1 MKGKNLKAQLSFL
14 IELQKIDLKIGE
26 ITIKRKE
33 LPEKIAQMDEE
44 FMAMTVN
51 MEESRSKLEELNKRR
66 GDKEDKLKRG
76 VDSLK
81 KTKDRLLE
89 VKTNKE
95 YQAILKEIETIEKKN
110 SDNEDEIITAME
122 DLDNIKSVLKTN
134 EKDFDDRKS
143 RYESE
148 KQKIAQEISQ
158 LDVDLA
164 DCQQKSSDLRRQVR
178 SELQKKY
185 EIIKGARNGLAVVSV
200 WKEVCGGCHMNIPP
214 QLYIELQRS
223 VDLLS
228 CPNCNRI
235 IYWISQ
241 GGTDA

>member
-1 MKGKNLKAQLSFL
+1 MKEQLSFL

-26 ITIKRKE
+26 ITIKKKE

-44 FMAMTVN
+44 FMAMN
-51 MEESRSKLEELNKRR
+51 ASMEEARSKLEELNKRR
-66 GDKEDKLKRG
+66 GEKEDKLKKG
-76 VDSLK
+76 IDVLK

-110 SDNEDEIITAME
+110 SDIEDEIIAAME
-122 DLDNIKSVLKTN
+122 DLDTIRGVLKTK
-134 EKDFDDRKS
+134 EKDFDDRRS
-143 RYESE
+143 RYENE
-148 KQKIAQEISQ
+148 KQEIAQEISQ

-200 WKEVCGGCHMNIPP
+200 WKEVCEGCHMNIPP

-223 VDLLS
+223 ADLLS

-235 IYWISQ
+235 IYWIHQ

>member
-1 MKGKNLKAQLSFL
+1 
-14 IELQKIDLKIGE
+14 
-26 ITIKRKE
+26 
-33 LPEKIAQMDEE
+33 
-44 FMAMTVN
+44 
-51 MEESRSKLEELNKRR
+51 LNKRR

>member
-26 ITIKRKE
+26 ITVKRKE

-44 FMAMTVN
+44 FMAMTVS

-134 EKDFDDRKS
+134 EKDFDDRRS

-241 GGTDA
+241 GGADA

>member
-223 VDLLS
+223 ADLLS

>member
-1 MKGKNLKAQLSFL
+1 MKAQLSFL

-44 FMAMTVN
+44 FMAMTAS
-51 MEESRSKLEELNKRR
+51 MEEARSKLEELNKRR

-200 WKEVCGGCHMNIPP
+200 WKEVCDGCHMNIPP

-223 VDLLS
+223 ADLLS

>member
-44 FMAMTVN
+44 FMAMTAS
-51 MEESRSKLEELNKRR
+51 MEEARSKLEELNKRR

>member
-1 MKGKNLKAQLSFL
+1 MRKQLEL
-14 IELQKIDLKIGE
+14 LWELQKIDLAIRAIKEDRERYPKEMKRLDEKCRIEKDRIQKEKDKIE
-26 ITIKRKE
+26 SLEKERRQKEQHLSSELERIKRTE
-33 LPEKIAQMDEE
+33 TRMFD
-44 FMAMTVN
+44 
-51 MEESRSKLEELNKRR
+51 
-66 GDKEDKLKRG
+66 
-76 VDSLK
+76 
-81 KTKDRLLE
+81 

-122 DLDNIKSVLKTN
+122 DVDNIKSVLETK
-134 EKDFDDRKS
+134 EKDFDDRRS

-164 DCQQKSSDLRRQVR
+164 ECQQKSSDLRRQVR

-235 IYWISQ
+235 IYWINQ

>member
-1 MKGKNLKAQLSFL
+1 LKEQLSFL

-26 ITIKRKE
+26 ITVKKKE

-44 FMAMTVN
+44 FMAMN
-51 MEESRSKLEELNKRR
+51 ASMEEARSKLEELNKRR
-66 GDKEDKLKRG
+66 GEKEDKLKKG
-76 VDSLK
+76 IDVLK

-110 SDNEDEIITAME
+110 SDIEDEIIAAME
-122 DLDNIKSVLKTN
+122 DLDTIRGVLKTK
-134 EKDFDDRKS
+134 EKDFDDRRS
-143 RYESE
+143 RYENE
-148 KQKIAQEISQ
+148 RQEIAQEISQ

-178 SELQKKY
+178 GELQKKY

-200 WKEVCGGCHMNIPP
+200 WKEVCEGCHMNIPP

-223 VDLLS
+223 ADLLS

-235 IYWISQ
+235 IYWIHQ

>member
-1 MKGKNLKAQLSFL
+1 MKGKNLKEQLSFL
-14 IELQKIDLKIGE
+14 IELQKIDLKIGL
-26 ITIKRKE
+26 ITIKKKD

-44 FMAMTVN
+44 FMAMTAS
-51 MEESRSKLEELNKRR
+51 MEEARSKLEELNKRR
-66 GDKEDKLKRG
+66 GDKEDKFKKG
-76 VDSLK
+76 VDTLK

-110 SDNEDEIITAME
+110 SDIEDEIITAME
-122 DLDNIKSVLKTN
+122 DLDNIKGVLKTK

-143 RYESE
+143 RYERE
-148 KQKIAQEISQ
+148 KQTIAQEISQ

-164 DCQQKSSDLRRQVR
+164 DCQQKNSDLRRQVR
-178 SELQKKY
+178 RELQKKY
-185 EIIKGARNGLAVVSV
+185 ELIKGARNGVAVVSV
-200 WKEVCGGCHMNIPP
+200 WKEVCDGCHMNIPP

-223 VDLLS
+223 ADLLS

-235 IYWISQ
+235 IYWINQ
-241 GGTDA
+241 GETDA